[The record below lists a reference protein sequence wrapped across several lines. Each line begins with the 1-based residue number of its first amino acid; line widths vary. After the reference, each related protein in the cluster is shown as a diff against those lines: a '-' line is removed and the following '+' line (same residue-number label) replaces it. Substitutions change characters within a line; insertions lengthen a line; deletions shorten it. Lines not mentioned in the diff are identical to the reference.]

1 MPGGPAL
8 TRPTLSFH
16 SVVSYAGWP
25 CAYPAYTFLPL
36 RRFVCRMAM
45 RLPGLHFPSTPSFRM
60 PDGAALTRPTLSF
73 HSVVSYAGWRCAYP
87 AYTFLPLR
95 RFVCRMAM
103 RLPGYTFSPISR
115 FVGRVSVSA
124 TRQKAPQTPKKKPS
138 ESEGKASYRNTNS
151 FRHATFQVAR
161 GVSRYRGPVCRLYRN
176 CTAPLFRPA

>member
-8 TRPTLSFH
+8 TRPTLFFH

-36 RRFVCRMAM
+36 RRFVCRVAL

-60 PDGAALTRPTLSF
+60 PGGPALTRPTLSF
-73 HSVVSYAGWRCAYP
+73 HSVVSYAGWCCAYP
-87 AYTFLPLR
+87 A
-95 RFVCRMAM
+95 
-103 RLPGYTFSPISR
+103 YTFSPISR

-124 TRQKAPQTPKKKPS
+124 TRQKAPQSPKKKPS

-161 GVSRYRGPVCRLYRN
+161 GVSRYRGLVCRLYRN